1 MHVLRSGA
9 AVPLGAYPIGQSEPT
24 GGFTPGHLAVVALSG
39 PDNVGKTTHARLLQH
54 RTGARSLGPLDDYD
68 RRWQHAKRNGLPD
81 WWFGTAPI
89 EEVADVLA
97 CSYLARSA
105 AAQSG
110 PPAPLILID
119 RGMTMLVASV
129 AATIAVRDHT
139 RTELAAERA
148 HLLLAPY
155 ASAIAHAQQ
164 AEHEILLLHHAAPRE
179 GARMALSREPAITP
193 VYRRYQHA
201 LNEHLAK
208 LPPSDAI
215 VAGERPILA
224 VHADICATLTR
235 PAVLA
240 PTIND
245 RWIIALGGLSEC
257 GKSTAGRHLQHEHGV
272 TRLKIGYLL
281 DLAAARHRLTDIY
294 ALPIAEQAELLAQ
307 ELDAYAHA
315 HHYQQ
320 TFSIESLHSHDLA
333 TELRKLLGDSLTT
346 VYLDADP
353 TVRATRGTLGPDDV
367 TERDRIKRARGAD
380 RVRDIAQHVIDN
392 NRSATELGHALDRL
406 IRDRLWPRRSP
417 RVVLPAEL
425 GLPDHLTGFLD
436 YTVAALTRPDDT
448 VRLIAITG
456 SGARGK
462 YLDGWSDLDVLI
474 VADPPA
480 LPAIGAALRQ
490 ARGRLAGVKLGL
502 TVLAPAE
509 CQAGAL
515 TSRLL
520 YTLAQIADGA
530 LPAIWAAPGFTV
542 PHPDAAT
549 VTARTWR
556 DGATAAMDLRRLLL
570 REPIDVRAVYKV
582 AALLAKI
589 VLRCEGELHAAD
601 SDALVAFAKL
611 ASDLPEAPSDP
622 RFGAAEQ
629 VTAMAEQVLAWWL
642 ASLESAV

>member
-1 MHVLRSGA
+1 MHVLRSGGA
-9 AVPLGAYPIGQSEPT
+9 APLSTDPIGQSEPT
-24 GGFTPGHLAVVALSG
+24 RGDTRSHPAIVALSG

-54 RTGARSLGPLDDYD
+54 RTGARNLGPLDDYD
-68 RRWQHAKRNGLPD
+68 RRWQHAKRNGLAD
-81 WWFGTAPI
+81 WWFDTAPI

-105 AAQSG
+105 TAQAG
-110 PPAPLILID
+110 APAPLVLID
-119 RGMTMLVASV
+119 RGMTMLSASV
-129 AATIAVRDHT
+129 AATIAVREHT
-139 RTELAAERA
+139 PVEPAAERA
-148 HLLLAPY
+148 HRLLAPY
-155 ASAIAHAQQ
+155 ASAIAQAQR
-164 AEHEILLLHHAAPRE
+164 AEDEILLLHDADPLR
-179 GARMALSREPAITP
+179 GARMALAREHTVTA

-208 LPPSDAI
+208 LAPGDAI
-215 VAGERPILA
+215 VTGERPILT
-224 VHADICATLTR
+224 VHADLCAALTS
-235 PAVLA
+235 PAVRP
-240 PTIND
+240 PTITS
-245 RWIIALGGLSEC
+245 RWMIALGGLSEC
-257 GKSTAGRHLQHEHGV
+257 GKSTAGHHLQHEHGV

-281 DLAAARHRLTDIY
+281 DLAAARHQLTDIY
-294 ALPIAEQAELLAQ
+294 ALPVAEQAELLAL

-320 TFSIESLHSHDLA
+320 TFSIESLHSHDLTA
-333 TELRKLLGDSLTT
+333 ELRKLLGDALTT

-353 TVRATRGTLGPDDV
+353 AVRARRGTRGPTDV
-367 TERDRIKRARGAD
+367 AERDRVKRARGAD
-380 RVRDIAQHVIDN
+380 RVRGIAQYVIDN
-392 NRSATELGHALDRL
+392 NRTAAELGHALDRL
-406 IRDRLWPRRSP
+406 MRDRLWPRRSP
-417 RVVLPAEL
+417 RTVLPAGL

-436 YTVAALTRPDDT
+436 HLVAVLTRPDDT
-448 VRLIAITG
+448 VHLIAVTG

-474 VADPPA
+474 VADPPT

-530 LPAIWAAPGFTV
+530 LPAIWVASGFTV
-542 PHPDAAT
+542 PHPDTDT
-549 VTARTWR
+549 VMARTRR

-570 REPIDVRAVYKV
+570 RDPIDVRAVYKV

-589 VLRCEGELHAAD
+589 VLRCE
-601 SDALVAFAKL
+601 
-611 ASDLPEAPSDP
+611 
-622 RFGAAEQ
+622 
-629 VTAMAEQVLAWWL
+629 
-642 ASLESAV
+642 ESCT